1 MVFLRK
7 LGKCK
12 KNQNILISSLRDGF
26 SEQKKYET
34 QLIYIVLLTAKTKY
48 IYNNAGQIAF
58 LSTYRTIRS
67 LYLAPLVILLI
78 NK

>member
-12 KNQNILISSLRDGF
+12 KKQNILISSLRDGF

-58 LSTYRTIRS
+58 LSTY
-67 LYLAPLVILLI
+67 
-78 NK
+78 